1 MFSISGSKI
10 VDKNAM
16 LSRDES
22 IQRQIAINLQKKFDP
37 LSKAMFRDK
46 QMELYPNL
54 LQVSNEPSLANLI
67 ANERDTALNTDGLQ
81 SYSLAKNNLLT
92 IADVNTTDYI
102 LDRLSDENIQTLNQ
116 SFPKFVKI
124 LTTKYK
130 NIDKNKFI
138 ELIKS
143 DTFDIP
149 DYEVTERGQSRINRK
164 SDAEVRKSIVEKR
177 DEQLRGERGAPNQI
191 DREQFEEYP
200 YELQQVTPKKNPN
213 KGKKELTPK
222 SLKTQYGQILSQ
234 NDPDPN
240 SERENQAL
248 LAAEKYSNS
257 FKDKRGLSSYIDSII
272 SGNVPQKYNKTQLQ
286 EIALKLRYKEL
297 LEDSV
302 EGNGVK
308 RRKMYGRGM
317 PLLPRNPSKKT
328 LNDGKFTLDLDKL
341 KRNIL
346 SVTYSSC
353 RAVIP
358 SLKKEHVSNDVK
370 NMILDIVEGKY
381 NANLFNKMKQDDQ
394 RVVSNFV
401 RVLKIPDIDM
411 SEFDAGYQLHY
422 EVLLGQVNSGQNN
435 PAIKREL
442 KEYILRAIT
451 ENLIPKSQGLTK
463 LFELSL

>member
-1 MFSISGSKI
+1 MFSIAGSKI

-22 IQRQIAINLQKKFDP
+22 IQRQIAINLQRKFDP

-67 ANERDTALNTDGLQ
+67 ANEKDSNLQTDSLQ

-92 IADVNTTDYI
+92 IADSNTSDYI
-102 LDRLSDENIQTLNQ
+102 LDRLNEEQIQTLNQ

-143 DTFDIP
+143 DTFDVT
-149 DYEVTERGQSRINRK
+149 DFELTERGQSRINRK

-317 PLLPRNPSKKT
+317 PLLPRNPSKK
-328 LNDGKFTLDLDKL
+328 
-341 KRNIL
+341 
-346 SVTYSSC
+346 
-353 RAVIP
+353 
-358 SLKKEHVSNDVK
+358 
-370 NMILDIVEGKY
+370 
-381 NANLFNKMKQDDQ
+381 NL
-394 RVVSNFV
+394 
-401 RVLKIPDIDM
+401 
-411 SEFDAGYQLHY
+411 E
-422 EVLLGQVNSGQNN
+422 
-435 PAIKREL
+435 
-442 KEYILRAIT
+442 
-451 ENLIPKSQGLTK
+451 
-463 LFELSL
+463 

>member
-1 MFSISGSKI
+1 MFSIAGSKI
-10 VDKNAM
+10 VDKKAI
-16 LSRDES
+16 LSRDEAV
-22 IQRQIAINLQKKFDP
+22 QRQIAIKLQNKFDP
-37 LSKAMFRDK
+37 ISKAMFREK
-46 QMELYPNL
+46 QMELYPNI
-54 LQVSNEPSLANLI
+54 LQVSSNESLANLI
-67 ANERDTALNTDGLQ
+67 ANERDSGIQTDTLQ

-92 IADVNTTDYI
+92 IADDNTSDYI
-102 LDRLSDENIQTLNQ
+102 LDRLTEEQIQTLNQ
-116 SFPKFVKI
+116 GFPRFVRI

-138 ELIKS
+138 DLVKS
-143 DTFDIP
+143 DTLNIP
-149 DYEVTERGQSRINRK
+149 DNEITERGQARLNQK
-164 SDAEVRKSIVEKR
+164 SDSEIRRDIVERR
-177 DEQLRGERGAPNQI
+177 DAQLRGERGPPNQI

-200 YELQQVTPKKNPN
+200 YQGQQVTPKKNPN

-222 SLKTQYGQILSQ
+222 SLKREYGQILSQ
-234 NDPDPN
+234 NDLDPK
-240 SERENQAL
+240 SERENQAFVD
-248 LAAEKYSNS
+248 AEKYSNR
-257 FKDKRGLSSYIDSII
+257 FKDKRGLSSYIDSMI

-317 PLLPRNPSKKT
+317 PLLPRNPSKKS
-328 LNDGKFTLDLDKL
+328 LNNGKFTLDMDKL

-346 SVTYSSC
+346 HVTYASC

-370 NMILDIVEGKY
+370 NMIIDIVEGKY
-381 NANLFNKMKQDDQ
+381 NANLFNKMKQDEQ
-394 RVVSNFV
+394 RIVTNFV

-411 SEFDAGYQLHY
+411 TEFDEGYQLHY
-422 EVLLGQVNSGQNN
+422 EVLLGQMNSGQNN

-451 ENLIPKSQGLTK
+451 ENLIPKNQGLTK

>member
-1 MFSISGSKI
+1 MFSIAGSKI
-10 VDKNAM
+10 VDNKAI
-16 LSRDES
+16 LAQDEAV
-22 IQRQIAINLQKKFDP
+22 QRNIAINLQKKFDP
-37 LSKAMFRDK
+37 LSKAMFREK
-46 QMELYPNL
+46 QQELYPNL

-67 ANERDTALNTDGLQ
+67 ANEKDSNLQTDSLQ

-149 DYEVTERGQSRINRK
+149 DYEITDRGKSRLNQK
-164 SDAEVRKSIVEKR
+164 SDAEIRRDIVERR
-177 DEQLRGERGAPNQI
+177 DDQLRGERGPPNEI

-200 YELQQVTPKKNPN
+200 YQGQQVTPKKNPN

-222 SLKTQYGQILSQ
+222 SLKSEYGKILSKDDPEPS
-234 NDPDPN
+234 NDR
-240 SERENQAL
+240 ERGIFSQAL
-248 LAAEKYSNS
+248 KFSSDL
-257 FKDKRGLSSYIDSII
+257 KDKRGLSKYIDSKI
-272 SGNVPQKYNKTQLQ
+272 SGSVPQKFNKTQME
-286 EIALKLRYKEL
+286 EIVLKLRYKEL
-297 LEDSV
+297 LEDSI

-308 RRKMYGRGM
+308 RKMYGRGM
-317 PLLPRNPSKKT
+317 PLLPRNPSKKS
-328 LNDGKFTLDLDKL
+328 LNNGKFTLDMDKL
-341 KRNIL
+341 KRNVL

-353 RAVIP
+353 RAQIP
-358 SLKKEHVSNDVK
+358 SLKNEHISNDVK
-370 NMILDIVEGKY
+370 NMITDIIDEKY

-394 RVVSNFV
+394 RIVSNFV
-401 RVLKIPDIDM
+401 RVLKIPNIDM

-422 EVLLGQVNSGQNN
+422 EVLLGEINSGNNNQNL
-435 PAIKREL
+435 KREL

-451 ENLIPKSQGLTK
+451 EGLIPRAQGLTK

>member
-1 MFSISGSKI
+1 MAGSKVI
-10 VDKNAM
+10 DKNSI
-16 LSRDES
+16 LSKDEA

-37 LSKAMFRDK
+37 ISKAMFREK
-46 QMELYPNL
+46 QQELYPNL
-54 LQVSNEPSLANLI
+54 LQVSSNESLANLI
-67 ANERDTALNTDGLQ
+67 ANERDSGLQTDKLQ

-92 IADVNTTDYI
+92 ISDDDTSNYI
-102 LDRLSDENIQTLNQ
+102 LDRLNEEQIQTLNQ
-116 SFPKFVKI
+116 SFPKFVKV

-138 ELIKS
+138 DLVKS

-149 DYEVTERGQSRINRK
+149 DNEITDRGRARISRK
-164 SDAEVRKSIVEKR
+164 SDAEVRKEIVEKR
-177 DEQLRGERGAPNQI
+177 DDQLRGERGPPNEI
-191 DREQFEEYP
+191 DREKFEEYP
-200 YELQQVTPKKNPN
+200 YEGKLITPRKNPQ
-213 KGKKELTPK
+213 KVKKELTPK
-222 SLKTQYGQILSQ
+222 SLKTEYGQLLNQ
-234 NDPDPN
+234 KEPEPN
-240 SERENQAL
+240 TEREQVAF
-248 LAAEKYSNS
+248 ADAQKYAMN
-257 FKDKRGLSSYIDSII
+257 FNDKRGLSSYIDTMI
-272 SGNVPQKYNKTQLQ
+272 SGNVPQKYNKSQLQ
-286 EIALKLRYKEL
+286 ELVFKLRYKEIL
-297 LEDSV
+297 DDSI
-302 EGNGVK
+302 EGNGMR

-317 PLLPRNPSKKT
+317 PLLPRNVNKKS
-328 LNDGKFTLDLDKL
+328 LNNGKFTLDMDKL

-370 NMILDIVEGKY
+370 NMIIDIVDDKY

-394 RVVSNFV
+394 RIVSNFV

-411 SEFDAGYQLHY
+411 SEFDQGYQLHY

-451 ENLIPKSQGLTK
+451 EGLIPKSQGLTK

>member
-1 MFSISGSKI
+1 MFSIAGSKV
-10 VDKNAM
+10 VDKSLILA
-16 LSRDES
+16 RDES
-22 IQRQIAINLQKKFDP
+22 IQRNIAINLMKKFDP
-37 LSKAMFRDK
+37 LSKAMFREK
-46 QMELYPNL
+46 QQELYPNL

-67 ANERDTALNTDGLQ
+67 ANDKDSNLQTDTLQ
-81 SYSLAKNNLLT
+81 SFSLAKRNLLT
-92 IADVNTTDYI
+92 IADANTSDYI

-149 DYEVTERGQSRINRK
+149 DNEITDRGRARLDRK

-177 DEQLRGERGAPNQI
+177 DDQLRGERGPPNEI
-191 DREQFEEYP
+191 DRDQFMEYP
-200 YELQQVTPKKNPN
+200 FEGQQVTPKKNPN

-222 SLKTQYGQILSQ
+222 SLKTEYGKILSKDDLEPS
-234 NDPDPN
+234 NDR
-240 SERENQAL
+240 ERVIFSQAL
-248 LAAEKYSNS
+248 KFSS
-257 FKDKRGLSSYIDSII
+257 DIKDKRGLSKYIDSKI
-272 SGNVPQKYNKTQLQ
+272 SGSVPQKLNKNQME
-286 EIALKLRYKEL
+286 EIVLKLRYEEL
-297 LEDSV
+297 LNESIS
-302 EGNGVK
+302 GNGLRK
-308 RRKMYGRGM
+308 KMYGRGM
-317 PLLPRNPSKKT
+317 PLPRNPSKKS

-358 SLKKEHVSNDVK
+358 SLKKEHISNDVK
-370 NMILDIVEGKY
+370 NMITDIVEGKY
-381 NANLFNKMKQDDQ
+381 NASFFNKMKQDDQ
-394 RVVSNFV
+394 RIVSNFV

-411 SEFDAGYQLHY
+411 SEFDEAYQLHY
-422 EVLLGQVNSGQNN
+422 EVLLGEINSGNNN
-435 PAIKREL
+435 PALKREL

>member
-1 MFSISGSKI
+1 MFSIAGSKVI
-10 VDKNAM
+10 DKNSI
-16 LSRDES
+16 LSKDEA

-37 LSKAMFRDK
+37 LSKAMFREK
-46 QMELYPNL
+46 QQELYPNL
-54 LQVSNEPSLANLI
+54 LQVSSNESLANLI
-67 ANERDTALNTDGLQ
+67 ANERDSGLQTDTLQ
-81 SYSLAKNNLLT
+81 SYSLAKKNLLT
-92 IADVNTTDYI
+92 ISDDDTSNYI
-102 LDRLSDENIQTLNQ
+102 LDRLNDEQIQTLNQ

-149 DYEVTERGQSRINRK
+149 ENEVTERGQARINRK
-164 SDAEVRKSIVEKR
+164 SDAEVRKLIVENR
-177 DEQLRGERGAPNQI
+177 DDQLIGERGPPNQI
-191 DREQFEEYP
+191 VREQYEEYP
-200 YELQQVTPKKNPN
+200 YEGKLVTPKKNPQ
-213 KGKKELTPK
+213 KGKKNLTPK
-222 SLKTQYGQILSQ
+222 SLKTEYGQLLNQ
-234 NDPDPN
+234 KEPEPN
-240 SERENQAL
+240 TKREQDAFNIAQ
-248 LAAEKYSNS
+248 KYAMN
-257 FKDKRGLSSYIDSII
+257 FNYKRGLSSYIDTMI

-286 EIALKLRYKEL
+286 ELVFKLRYKEIL
-297 LEDSV
+297 DDSI
-302 EGNGVK
+302 EGNGLRK
-308 RRKMYGRGM
+308 KMYGRGM
-317 PLLPRNPSKKT
+317 PLLPRNVNKKS
-328 LNDGKFTLDLDKL
+328 LNNGKFTLDMDKL
-341 KRNIL
+341 KRNVL

-370 NMILDIVEGKY
+370 NMIIDIVDDKY

-394 RVVSNFV
+394 RIVSNFV

-422 EVLLGQVNSGQNN
+422 EVLLGEINSGNNN
-435 PAIKREL
+435 PALKREL

-451 ENLIPKSQGLTK
+451 EGLIPRGQGLTK

>member
-1 MFSISGSKI
+1 
-10 VDKNAM
+10 
-16 LSRDES
+16 
-22 IQRQIAINLQKKFDP
+22 
-37 LSKAMFRDK
+37 MFRDK

-130 NIDKNKFI
+130 NIDKNKFV

-149 DYEVTERGQSRINRK
+149 DFEVTERGQSRINRK

-200 YELQQVTPKKNPN
+200 YEEQQVTPKKNPQ
-213 KGKKELTPK
+213 KQKKELTPK
-222 SLKTQYGQILSQ
+222 SLKTQYGQILNQKEPDSNNQ
-234 NDPDPN
+234 REQDAYND
-240 SERENQAL
+240 
-248 LAAEKYSNS
+248 AETYAMN
-257 FKDKRGLSSYIDSII
+257 FKDKRGLSSYIDTMI

-286 EIALKLRYKEL
+286 EIVFKLRYKEL
-297 LEDSV
+297 LDNSI
-302 EGNGVK
+302 EGNGM
-308 RRKMYGRGM
+308 RRKISGRGM
-317 PLLPRNPSKKT
+317 PILPRNPDKKT
-328 LNDGKFTLDLDKL
+328 LNNGKFTLDLDKL

-394 RVVSNFV
+394 RIVSNFV

-411 SEFDAGYQLHY
+411 SEFDTGYQLHY

-435 PAIKREL
+435 PTIKKEL

-451 ENLIPKSQGLTK
+451 EGLIPKSQGLTK